1 MFGCVIKIYLG
12 VVRGS
17 HGTSRILGDISKYL
31 DANMNVSTLA
41 LKNCACVDQVQI
53 LNNEWET
60 KDTTLWQVMVQMGR
74 LGCKAF
80 NVSMMGFEEN
90 ECILRRQSHW
100 TTHFN

>member
-1 MFGCVIKIYLG
+1 MIVLFGTLKNVFGCVIKIYLG

-53 LNNEWET
+53 LYNGKQKT
-60 KDTTLWQVMVQMGR
+60 PHFGKLWFKWVVVGWVQSFQ
-74 LGCKAF
+74 CF
-80 NVSMMGFEEN
+80 NDG
-90 ECILRRQSHW
+90 L
-100 TTHFN
+100 